1 MRMTA
6 ADGDARGGVGYDLSQ
21 VFRGNR
27 TALVGGVGIVVER
40 HKTFL
45 LYNGFGPMLYLN

>member
-1 MRMTA
+1 MTA

-21 VFRGNR
+21 VYRGNR